1 MKNRPD
7 LSTLS
12 ESKKDALI
20 LSLYDEIDY
29 LHLQI
34 SEKKAEIDKFRNKPK
49 KLSKKTQKQPKDKI
63 SPNTDTTAPD
73 VIASHNATECEACS
87 TSLAKITATIHRTKQ
102 KKCSCG
108 HLNISTFTP
117 EVTSLVQ
124 HESHKKTLK
133 ECTKGKECTQNS
145 SKITQFSNNAT
156 PFLLNIKKFS
166 HEKYHSLI
174 RAASKKIKINKHLNK
189 SLLKKYKVLFKC
201 SLQKSLSAL
210 SINIK
215 KPKVKVILKIFTSST
230 LKTALLT
237 KHSLGYKKYISA
249 LPNVVHNF
257 KKKISAIFN

>member
-1 MKNRPD
+1 MKSRPN

-34 SEKKAEIDKFRNKPK
+34 SEKEAEIDKFRNKPK

-63 SPNTDTTAPD
+63 SPTTAPD
-73 VIASHNATECEACS
+73 IIASHNATECEACS
-87 TSLAKITATIHRTKQ
+87 TSLAKITATIHRTEQ

-124 HESHKKTLK
+124 HKSYEKVLK
-133 ECTKGKECTQNS
+133 ECTESKAPTQS
-145 SKITQFSNNAT
+145 RKKITPTSNKVI
-156 PFLLNIKKFS
+156 PFLIHIKKIS
-166 HEKYHSLI
+166 QTKYHSLVS
-174 RAASKKIKINKHLNK
+174 ATSKKLKTNKHLNK

-201 SLQKSLSAL
+201 SLKKSLSAL
-210 SINIK
+210 SFIIK
-215 KPKVKVILKIFTSST
+215 KPKVTDVLKIFTGST
-230 LKTALLT
+230 LKTTLLK
-237 KHSLGYKKYISA
+237 KHSRNYKKYISS
-249 LPNVVHNF
+249 LPDVVNNF
-257 KKKISAIFN
+257 KQKISAIFN